1 MSTRRITA
9 YLGDDAVSVKG
20 PGTAFSVTRR
30 DRDEGASGCPID
42 YLAGALGS

>member
-1 MSTRRITA
+1 MTPRRITA

-20 PGTAFSVTRR
+20 PGTSFEVTRR
-30 DRDEGASGCPID
+30 DREGTASGCPID